1 MRRHDKQREQLTT
14 RTGLVS
20 ILGLLAAGCYQGV
33 SSEAMDGAEGNATA
47 ADGAVGESSDGGAD
61 AGDDDAESEGGED
74 TGEMQIPFDPLP
86 RASALAKVKDF
97 MTGLPPTDEEHDT
110 YVVDPT
116 ALRGMIDTWM
126 TTPEFEARTIE
137 IFDQLFQQ
145 QISTDN
151 LAEYID
157 TTPNRAKAMNDRSG
171 GKLVRS
177 IADGFSRTA
186 WSIVAD
192 GRPFHEIMTTRTF
205 MLNVPQ
211 MVLLSWLDAAPRD
224 DLAEDLPSWILQ
236 SHDGFSV
243 GVRWTGNAVGPNQ
256 TLNPDGANFM
266 TFWMPETPDAGCQ
279 NQMDARTTGRKA
291 LIDAIELMFRVPPS
305 NVGCG
310 TTDAIF
316 TDADWELRP
325 VTLRVAGADEQAT
338 AFYAVGAMR
347 DATELVLHSD
357 RVGFFTTLGF
367 SANWQS
373 NDSNQHRVGANQ
385 TLIVGLGR
393 TFNPED
399 IFAPADGAT
408 IDEGHAT
415 PDTPCYGCH
424 KDLDPLRDFMR
435 HSYTYAGSMRPES
448 LAGDLPEVAYFSVDG
463 SDPVA
468 GHGVGDLAAA
478 MAGHERF
485 AVAWTEKL
493 CTMINADAC
502 DPTDPE
508 LTRIAGVFAD
518 ANYDYRVLMA
528 ELMTSPLVT
537 YDSRTVT
544 HDNIGHAILPVSQDR
559 FCRRMSLRLGIEDV
573 CNLRG
578 ALDVPAALGKRMRA
592 LADGVP
598 PVAYGRT
605 AVLPFVSTAPDVFAA
620 ASAERLC
627 QLVAEEWYGNQDGA
641 LLGPED
647 RDVAL
652 DQLVGAVMGLV
663 GDDPRATAVRTLLD
677 EHWTAAL
684 ETGVTDVDA
693 LRSTFITACTSA
705 PATSTAL

>member
-1 MRRHDKQREQLTT
+1 MRSHDKQCGHLAVRQ
-14 RTGLVS
+14 GLAS
-20 ILGLLAAGCYQGV
+20 ALGLLTAACYQGV
-33 SSEAMDGAEGNATA
+33 SPDAAGAEEGAATVADGSSDDGSGGDDQDDA
-47 ADGAVGESSDGGAD
+47 AD
-61 AGDDDAESEGGED
+61 SEGGSD
-74 TGEMQIPFDPLP
+74 TGEPQIPFDALP

-97 MTGLPPTDEEHDT
+97 LTGLPPTDEEHDA
-110 YVVDPT
+110 YVADT
-116 ALRGMIDTWM
+116 STLRAMIDGWM
-126 TTPEFEARTIE
+126 TTPEFQARQLE
-137 IFDQLFQQ
+137 LFGQLFQQ

-151 LAEYID
+151 LSEYLD
-157 TTPNRAKAMNDRSG
+157 TTPNRAKAMNDRSTG
-171 GKLVRS
+171 RLVQS
-177 IADGFSRTA
+177 IADGFSQTA
-186 WSIVAD
+186 WGIVAE

-211 MVLLSWLDAAPRD
+211 MSMLSWLDAAPRD
-224 DLAEDLPSWILQ
+224 DLAEDLPSWILNT
-236 SHDGFSV
+236 HDGFSV
-243 GVRWTGNAVGPNQ
+243 GVRWTGDAIPIGQ
-256 TLNPDGANFM
+256 TLNPDSPNFM
-266 TFWMPETPDAGCQ
+266 TFWLPETPDADCQ
-279 NQMDARTTGRKA
+279 NQLDARTNGRKA

-305 NVGCG
+305 NVGCA
-310 TTDAIF
+310 TPDPIF
-316 TDADWELRP
+316 TEADWELRP
-325 VTLRVAGADEQAT
+325 VTLRVAAEDEQAT
-338 AFYAVGAMR
+338 AFYALGQMR

-435 HSYTYAGSMRPES
+435 HSYTYAGSMRPAS
-448 LAGDLPEVAYFSVDG
+448 LAGDLPEIAYFSVDG

-468 GHGVGDLAAA
+468 GHGVGDLSTA
-478 MAGHERF
+478 MAGHDRF
-485 AVAWTEKL
+485 AVAWAEKL
-493 CTMINADAC
+493 CTMINAVAC
-502 DPTDPE
+502 DPADPE
-508 LTRIAGVFAD
+508 LTRVAGVFAD
-518 ANYDYRVLMA
+518 ANFDYRVLMA

-537 YDSRTVT
+537 YDSRTLT
-544 HDNIGHAILPVSQDR
+544 HDTLGHAILPVSQDR
-559 FCRRMSLRLGIEDV
+559 FCRRMSLRLGIDDV

-592 LADGVP
+592 LAEGVP
-598 PVAYGRT
+598 PIAYGRT

-627 QLVAEEWYGNQDGA
+627 QLVAEQWYGDQDGA
-641 LLGPED
+641 LMGPDD
-647 RDVAL
+647 RDAVL
-652 DQLVGAVMGLV
+652 DQLVGGVMGLV
-663 GDDPRATAVRTLLD
+663 GNDPRATAVRTLLD

-684 ETGVTDVDA
+684 AGGVTENDA